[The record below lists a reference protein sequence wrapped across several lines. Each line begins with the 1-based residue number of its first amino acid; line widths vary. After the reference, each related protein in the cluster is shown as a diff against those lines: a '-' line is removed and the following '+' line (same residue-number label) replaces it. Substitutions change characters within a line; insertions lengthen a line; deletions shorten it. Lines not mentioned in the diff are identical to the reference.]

1 MLVELVLCPLTFCGA
16 PSGSD
21 EQIQSKCCKFVMTL
35 HNFDIP
41 HKEQSKSKVAPN
53 KVISKIALD
62 SGF

>member
-1 MLVELVLCPLTFCGA
+1 M
-16 PSGSD
+16 
-21 EQIQSKCCKFVMTL
+21 ML

-41 HKEQSKSKVAPN
+41 HKEQFNSKVAPN